1 MKQDSKLP
9 PHLTLLKREAGRE
22 NPQSASD
29 INDRSMRAYREQYW
43 YGGNFLANYIG
54 IEDYIGKR
62 ILEVG
67 SAEAGLLKFFH
78 ELGARCTG
86 MELSPLRFSHS
97 KLLNHTSAIKLVKGD
112 ICNPDSY
119 KESLAEG
126 FDIIVIRDVIEHI
139 EDKLSA
145 LSNVFNL
152 LSEDGRLFISFPPRY
167 CPYAG
172 HQQTVKNFLGKI
184 PYIHLLP
191 NSLYSAYLR
200 MIGHPETGIDYLLA
214 TKLTRIS
221 IHRMEGFIR
230 EAGFKIL
237 RRGFF
242 FSRPTYR
249 FRFHF
254 PTLRNPLAG
263 LPGFR
268 EVLTNGALYV
278 LMKRG
283 ND

>member
-1 MKQDSKLP
+1 
-9 PHLTLLKREAGRE
+9 
-22 NPQSASD
+22 
-29 INDRSMRAYREQYW
+29 
-43 YGGNFLANYIG
+43 
-54 IEDYIGKR
+54 
-62 ILEVG
+62 
-67 SAEAGLLKFFH
+67 
-78 ELGARCTG
+78 
-86 MELSPLRFSHS
+86 
-97 KLLNHTSAIKLVKGD
+97 
-112 ICNPDSY
+112 
-119 KESLAEG
+119 
-126 FDIIVIRDVIEHI
+126 
-139 EDKLSA
+139 
-145 LSNVFNL
+145 
-152 LSEDGRLFISFPPRY
+152 
-167 CPYAG
+167 
-172 HQQTVKNFLGKI
+172 
-184 PYIHLLP
+184 
-191 NSLYSAYLR
+191 

-221 IHRMEGFIR
+221 IQKMEGFIR

-237 RRGFF
+237 RRGLF

>member
-1 MKQDSKLP
+1 MEQGSQIP

-22 NPQSASD
+22 KPQSASD

-43 YGGNFLANYIG
+43 YGENFLANYIG
-54 IEDYIGKR
+54 IEDYMGKK

-78 ELGARCTG
+78 ELGACCTG

-97 KLLNHTSAIKLVKGD
+97 KLLNDTSEIKLVRGD

-119 KESLAEG
+119 KESLAEE
-126 FDIIVIRDVIEHI
+126 FDVIVIRDVIEHI
-139 EDKLSA
+139 ENKLSA
-145 LSNVFNL
+145 LSNVFDL

-191 NSLYSAYLR
+191 NSLYSTYLK
-200 MIGHPETGIDYLLA
+200 MIGHPERGIDYLIA

-221 IHRMEGFIR
+221 IRRMEGFIR

-237 RRGFF
+237 RQGLF
-242 FSRPTYR
+242 FSRPAYR

-254 PTLRNPLAG
+254 PTLKNPLAG
-263 LPGFR
+263 LRGVR

-278 LMKRG
+278 LMKRK

>member
-1 MKQDSKLP
+1 MEQGSQLP

-54 IEDYIGKR
+54 IEDYMGKR

-97 KLLNHTSAIKLVKGD
+97 KLLNDTSEIKLVKGD
-112 ICNPDSY
+112 ICNPDLY

-145 LSNVFNL
+145 LTNVFNL
-152 LSEDGRLFISFPPRY
+152 LSEMGVFLF
-167 CPYAG
+167 
-172 HQQTVKNFLGKI
+172 H
-184 PYIHLLP
+184 
-191 NSLYSAYLR
+191 
-200 MIGHPETGIDYLLA
+200 
-214 TKLTRIS
+214 
-221 IHRMEGFIR
+221 
-230 EAGFKIL
+230 
-237 RRGFF
+237 
-242 FSRPTYR
+242 SRHVT
-249 FRFHF
+249 
-254 PTLRNPLAG
+254 
-263 LPGFR
+263 
-268 EVLTNGALYV
+268 V
-278 LMKRG
+278 LMPVTSRQSKTFWERSRIYICYRTLSTQLISG
-283 ND
+283 